1 MSQPILDLN
10 TCIANAAEIFY
21 ERRLLCERRA
31 EEAITTAATT
41 SYGQTAFGT
50 EEFLHNAKVA
60 SDEARRWAMFE
71 AAARDGHLLRM
82 QSGTVGDLV
91 TCDPVLAPVYAA
103 AQKAGRVRTLKSD
116 EAEDLYLNGTVYQDP
131 ETIG

>member
-1 MSQPILDLN
+1 LN

-21 ERRLLCERRA
+21 ERRQLCERRA
-31 EEAITTAATT
+31 EEALAAATQT
-41 SYGQTAFGT
+41 SYGLTKFGT
-50 EEFLHNAKVA
+50 AEFLHNAKVA
-60 SDEARRWAMFE
+60 SDEARLWAQFE
-71 AAARDGHLLRM
+71 VAARGGHLLRM

-116 EAEDLYLNGTVYQDP
+116 EAEDVYLTGTPYEFP
-131 ETIG
+131 EEIG